1 MRSYLVA
8 WVLIIFRCDY
18 IKSDILF
25 ENLTEIIEEI
35 QKKLFHPIHK
45 IKTTLFDLLYYQRIA
60 MFNKNQ

>member
-8 WVLIIFRCDY
+8 WVLIIFKCDY

-35 QKKLFHPIHK
+35 QKK
-45 IKTTLFDLLYYQRIA
+45 TLSSYSQD
-60 MFNKNQ
+60 KNNVIWSFVLSKDCHVQ